1 MSSEARLYN
10 FSQDTR
16 THLRKFSLSTSRSK
30 EPQAVIYLIDK
41 NSYEIK
47 QQDQTVYN
55 SLEDISDAL
64 PDNSPRFVLLSYP
77 LTLTDDGFK
86 PVPYVLVYYLPAT
99 CNAGAKMMYAGAKE
113 LMRSTSNVGKVFDIE
128 DAEDILEIPAKLG
141 QK

>member
-77 LTLTDDGFK
+77 LTLTDDGCK